1 MLERL
6 KTLNRPISVAIV
18 GMGAMG
24 KGLYYQCQST
34 PGMCCVAVAD
44 LDVQKARSFVESM
57 GGSPKV
63 VESVEAAEA
72 AITAGLVAVCR
83 DGDVLARMDG
93 PQALV
98 ESTSAIAEAGR
109 FAVTALEHG
118 KHLILMNAE
127 IDLIFGPYL
136 MQLAHRQGLVYASCD
151 GDQHGVIKRLIDEM
165 QLWGFDPVMAGNI
178 KGFLDRY
185 SNPVKIIPEADMR
198 RLDYRMCCAY
208 TDGTKLN
215 IEMALVANALGYV
228 TDTVGMHGP
237 QCTHVND
244 ALKLFDLEGIRSRGK
259 PVVDY
264 VLGAEPGGGVYA
276 IGYCEHPYQVEMM
289 RYYKMGTGPFYLF
302 YRPYHLCHVEAM
314 RCIAEAVLDNVSL
327 LEPRYGFRT
336 NVFAYAKKDLK
347 RGQDLDGIGGHTCY
361 GMIENCD
368 ADGVSG
374 GLPICLAERVQL
386 KRDVLKDER
395 IALSDVLVEPGRDDF
410 TLYEEAL
417 KAHREIVGQKVAA
430 PAPTPSATLS
440 TAAAERLV
448 LTGIRPPR
456 TPV

>member
-6 KTLNRPISVAIV
+6 KSLNRPITVAVI

-24 KGLYYQCQST
+24 KGLFYQCQST
-34 PGMCCVAVAD
+34 PGMRCVGVAD
-44 LDVQKARSFVESM
+44 LDVQKARGFVESM
-57 GGSPKV
+57 GTAAKV
-63 VESVEAAEA
+63 VETVEAAEA
-72 AITAGLVAVCR
+72 AVAAGLVAVCR
-83 DGDVLARMDG
+83 DGEVLCRMEG
-93 PQALV
+93 VQALV

-127 IDLIFGPYL
+127 IDLIFGPAL
-136 MQLAHRQGLVYASCD
+136 MRMAHRHGLVYASCD
-151 GDQHGVIKRLIDEM
+151 GDQHGVIKRVIDEM
-165 QLWGFDPVMAGNI
+165 TLWGFEPVMAGNI

-185 SNPVKIIPEADMR
+185 SNPVKIIPEADQR
-198 RLDYRMCCAY
+198 KLDYRMCCAY

-228 TDTVGMHGP
+228 TDVVGMHGP
-237 QCTHVND
+237 RCGNVVE
-244 ALKLFDLEGIRSRGK
+244 ALSRFDLEGIRSRGK

-264 VLGAEPGGGVYA
+264 VLGAEPGGGVFA
-276 IGYCEHPYQVEMM
+276 IGYCDHPYQVEMM
-289 RYYKMGTGPFYLF
+289 RYYKMGGGPFYLF

-327 LEPRYGFRT
+327 LEPRCGFRT

-347 RGQDLDGIGGHTCY
+347 RGQELDGIGGHTCY

-374 GLPICLAERVQL
+374 GLPICLAERVTL
-386 KRDVLKDER
+386 KRDVPKDER
-395 IALSDVLVEPGRDDF
+395 IALSDVLVDHRRYDF
-410 TLYEEAL
+410 ALYDQAL
-417 KAHREIVGQKVAA
+417 KAHREIIGPKVVVQPGLAPAA
-430 PAPTPSATLS
+430 PVADRLAGLS
-440 TAAAERLV
+440 V
-448 LTGIRPPR
+448 PR
-456 TPV
+456 GPRSRA